1 MGFAPVNAF
10 VFDLV
15 GVYSFLLWAQLSR
28 RGYWLRGVT
37 YRTSVI
43 PRSQELFLRAWLY
56 FNLIWVLDFLLRRIG
71 NWSHLLRLVILWVPS
86 ITWAVRGPLR
96 VNSRD
101 GSGFDP
107 KSQSWL
113 IWKWLAKGLFKKCS
127 VVMSEEWA
135 ALNAEEVRRWTDGHE
150 SPFILPMHPHG
161 YFPIGGMINGLTW
174 FGGGMPPHTV
184 SGKELAYKTESPGK
198 LLHQNLFPH
207 MKLTAGVA
215 SFCFWF
221 PGFYEIYSKLGC
233 IEATKPFLATALRK
247 GKTVALYPGGA
258 AESGMSRPGRY
269 VAYCR
274 KHKGFLRL
282 ALEEHIDLL
291 PVYTFGEESV
301 LPQPS
306 SVFGP
311 IAFLQR
317 FLTEATGLRIPPAF
331 GGLPSAPP
339 LTTVV
344 GLPISLKD
352 LWSAEIGE
360 PVAEASVDIAL
371 KRYIDSQQKLF
382 DQNKALVPGN
392 HKDARLE
399 VM

>member
-1 MGFAPVNAF
+1 MAAPSANDALAEMSRA
-10 VFDLV
+10 VFNDETMKARLSS
-15 GVYSFLLWAQLSR
+15 GVYTRFKEALVTGAPTNEEDQKVIAEAVFKWAREKGAVSFAHWFFPM
-28 RGYWLRGVT
+28 RG
-37 YRTSVI
+37 
-43 PRSQELFLRAWLY
+43 
-56 FNLIWVLDFLLRRIG
+56 
-71 NWSHLLRLVILWVPS
+71 
-86 ITWAVRGPLR
+86 
-96 VNSRD
+96 
-101 GSGFDP
+101 GSGGYGSACGACKFDTMID
-107 KSQSWL
+107 L
-113 IWKWLAKGLFKKCS
+113 D
-127 VVMSEEWA
+127 WA
-135 ALNAEEVRRWTDGHE
+135 
-150 SPFILPMHPHG
+150 S
-161 YFPIGGMINGLTW
+161 
-174 FGGGMPPHTV
+174 
-184 SGKELAYKTESPGK
+184 S
-198 LLHQNLFPH
+198 
-207 MKLTAGVA
+207 
-215 SFCFWF
+215 
-221 PGFYEIYSKLGC
+221 
-233 IEATKPFLATALRK
+233 EATKPFLATALRK

-339 LTTVV
+339 LTTVI